1 MLGAVRPRVNRYL
14 SSRVTRCIY
23 YREGNRSVSI
33 NPSFVL
39 YLNAHRPANYVVYIS
54 RATAAAR
61 GNTAKSKTRA
71 KAARP
76 FLFALRT
83 NYNPARNPA
92 RTENEIAYAR
102 VCVPSEMMRSRVII
116 AVSRWC
122 ALTSG
127 GDLIFYGNQIP
138 TAINDRLGIA
148 NNNYP
153 RIERFNGIILVVVK
167 VITEYI
173 SCCLFYVN
181 MWIQTNIFIYKK

>member
-1 MLGAVRPRVNRYL
+1 MLGAIRSRVNRYL

-23 YREGNRSVSI
+23 YREGNRPVSI

-39 YLNAHRPANYVVYIS
+39 YLNAHRPANYVVYTS

-76 FLFALRT
+76 LFALRT

-92 RTENEIAYAR
+92 RTENEIAAR
-102 VCVPSEMMRSRVII
+102 VCVPAEMMWSRVII
-116 AVSRWC
+116 AMSRWR
-122 ALTSG
+122 ALTS

-138 TAINDRLGIA
+138 TAINDRLDIA

-153 RIERFNGIILVVVK
+153 RIERFNGIILAVVK
-167 VITEYI
+167 VIRNI
-173 SCCLFYVN
+173 SCYFMN
-181 MWIQTNIFIYKK
+181 MWIHTNIFIYKK